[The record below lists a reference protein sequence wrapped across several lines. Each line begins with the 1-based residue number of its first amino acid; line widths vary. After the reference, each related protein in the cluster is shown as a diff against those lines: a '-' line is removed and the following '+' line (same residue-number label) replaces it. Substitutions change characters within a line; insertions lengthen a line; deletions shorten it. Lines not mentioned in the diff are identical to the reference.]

1 MVGMQNCN
9 VLTVIVS
16 KLRRGR
22 TEEHAKTI
30 MLLSL
35 IETTEY
41 LSVFRTNIDSCLR
54 LILS

>member
-35 IETTEY
+35 IETTE
-41 LSVFRTNIDSCLR
+41 
-54 LILS
+54 